1 MKLLKFILIGFWCI
15 GSFSLTAQEVM
26 PITNLEN
33 TYNFLLHKPEN
44 KENQIKPVILFLH
57 GRSLSGNNLNKVK
70 QYGIIDDIV
79 HRGRN
84 VDAFVIAPQVPFGQS
99 WSPPK
104 LKTIL
109 DYVHANYPTDK
120 CRVYVVGMSLGGYGT
135 MDFAGT
141 YPEEVTAA
149 MAMCGGGNV
158 KMAQS
163 LAKVPL
169 WIMHGKKDAAVPH
182 SESEKVYNA
191 IQNCCE
197 SNLTRFSSFPDYGHG
212 EFARVFYAKQM
223 YDWLYQFEKDEV
235 TTDKLMDIEIFDKH
249 LKHVYADNK
258 PKAVK
263 AQVKK
268 DTVSLAKTAL
278 KKDSSTVKMAVAK
291 QESEKTKKT
300 VVAKDSSVVKNLVSK
315 KDSELAKKSSA
326 EKVKKDKKADV
337 TKKSK
342 QKIPSEIKA
351 DKGDTYYSIAK
362 KYNIKIKDLL
372 KYNKLTEKDLLKEG
386 AKIKIP
392 KR

>member
-1 MKLLKFILIGFWCI
+1 MKLFNLVCI
-15 GSFSLTAQEVM
+15 GLWSVVGFSVNAQEVL

-44 KENQIKPVILFLH
+44 KENEIKPVILFLH

-84 VDAFVIAPQVPFGQS
+84 VDAFVIAPQVPYGQS

-109 DYVHANYPTDK
+109 DYVHDNYPTDK

-141 YPEEVTAA
+141 YPDEVTAA
-149 MAMCGGGNV
+149 MALCGGGNV
-158 KMAQS
+158 KMAEN

-169 WIMHGKKDAAVPH
+169 WIMHGKRDAAVPH

-235 TTDKLMDIEIFDKH
+235 TTDKLMDIEIFDKN

-258 PKAVK
+258 PQKIK

-268 DTVSLAKTAL
+268 DTTQVAKITL
-278 KKDSSTVKMAVAK
+278 KQDSTSVKIAVAK
-291 QESEKTKKT
+291 KESKIVKNSSVEKDSLGVKT
-300 VVAKDSSVVKNLVSK
+300 PVAKKEV
-315 KDSELAKKSSA
+315 ELAKKSKT
-326 EKVKKDKKADV
+326 EKSPKVD

-342 QKIPSEIKA
+342 KENPSEIKVG
-351 DKGDTYYSIAK
+351 KGDTYYSIAK
-362 KYNIKIKDLL
+362 KYKIKIKDLL

>member
-1 MKLLKFILIGFWCI
+1 MKLLKYSLLSTFCFIAL
-15 GSFSLTAQEVM
+15 LANAQEVL
-26 PITNLEN
+26 PVTHLEG

-79 HRGRN
+79 HRGRD
-84 VDAFVIAPQVPFGQS
+84 VDAYVIAPQVPFGQS

-135 MDFAGT
+135 MDFVGT
-141 YPEEVTAA
+141 YPEEVSAA
-149 MAMCGGGNV
+149 MALCGGGNV
-158 KMAQS
+158 KMAES

-197 SNLTRFSSFPDYGHG
+197 NNLTRFSSFPNYGHG

-223 YDWLYQFEKDEV
+223 YDWLYQFEKDHVSTE
-235 TTDKLMDIEIFDKH
+235 KLMDIEIFDSN
-249 LKHVYADNK
+249 LKRVYADNK
-258 PKAVK
+258 AQKVKAVVK
-263 AQVKK
+263 IDSSQITSTLKK
-268 DTVSLAKTAL
+268 DTVI
-278 KKDSSTVKMAVAK
+278 TV
-291 QESEKTKKT
+291 
-300 VVAKDSSVVKNLVSK
+300 
-315 KDSELAKKSSA
+315 
-326 EKVKKDKKADV
+326 
-337 TKKSK
+337 
-342 QKIPSEIKA
+342 
-351 DKGDTYYSIAK
+351 
-362 KYNIKIKDLL
+362 
-372 KYNKLTEKDLLKEG
+372 YNKKKESV
-386 AKIKIP
+386 KEEVKVSN
-392 KR
+392 

>member
-1 MKLLKFILIGFWCI
+1 MRLIRYIILGIFCCI
-15 GSFSLTAQEVM
+15 SLFSNAQEVL
-26 PITNLEN
+26 PITNLEG

-44 KENQIKPVILFLH
+44 HDNQIKPVILFLH

-84 VDAFVIAPQVPFGQS
+84 VDAYVIAPQVPYGQS

-109 DYVHANYPTDK
+109 DYVHSNYPTDK

-135 MDFAGT
+135 MDFVGT

-158 KMAQS
+158 KMAES

-182 SESEKVYNA
+182 AESEKVYNA
-191 IQNCCE
+191 IQSCCE
-197 SNLTRFSSFPDYGHG
+197 MNLTRFSSFPNYGHG

-223 YDWLYQFEKDEV
+223 YDWLYQFEKDQVSTE
-235 TTDKLMDIEIFDKH
+235 KLMDIEIFDTN
-249 LKHVYADNK
+249 LKRVYADNK
-258 PKAVK
+258 QKPLKATVK
-263 AQVKK
+263 NDTLVVAKEVKK
-268 DTVSLAKTAL
+268 DSVLL
-278 KKDSSTVKMAVAK
+278 MPNKKKQVAQENEPVEEKETKIANTTPVKSDPIEKK
-291 QESEKTKKT
+291 QVSEKKTKT
-300 VVAKDSSVVKNLVSK
+300 EK
-315 KDSELAKKSSA
+315 KPTEV
-326 EKVKKDKKADV
+326 KVKKG
-337 TKKSK
+337 
-342 QKIPSEIKA
+342 E
-351 DKGDTYYSIAK
+351 TYYSLAK

-386 AKIKIP
+386 DKIKIP